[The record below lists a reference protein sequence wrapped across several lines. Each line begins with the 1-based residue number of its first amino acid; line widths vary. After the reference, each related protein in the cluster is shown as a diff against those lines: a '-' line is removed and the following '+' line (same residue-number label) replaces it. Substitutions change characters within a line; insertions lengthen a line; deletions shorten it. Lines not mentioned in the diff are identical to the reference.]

1 MILVT
6 GGCGYIGS
14 HFVLACRDAGR
25 PVIVLDDLSSGHRDA
40 IDPSVPFYEGDV
52 ADPALL
58 ARIAGAHRVTA
69 VVHFAA
75 RISVSESMTDPD
87 LYILENEVKTA
98 RLAALCRGH
107 GIRDVILSSTA
118 AVYGADTQRAAETD
132 ATVPLSPYGATKLA
146 AERAVRNTQGLRHVI
161 LRYFNVAGA
170 DPTGRVG
177 QRNPDAAHLI
187 ARLCAV
193 AMGRRPELSVFGT
206 DFDTRDGSA
215 IRDFIHVSD
224 IARAHLSA
232 LDHLQRG
239 GASVTLNCGS
249 ERGVSVLEAVAA
261 MEAVLGRR
269 IPTVHRPRRA
279 GDIAE
284 IVADAQRIREVLGF
298 APRYG
303 LREICADTLAYA
315 RVLALLKTDNETP
328 MLRDVVCDRGAMT
341 RDRRPA

>member
-6 GGCGYIGS
+6 GGCGYIGA

-40 IDPSVPFYEGDV
+40 IDPSVPFYGGDV

-58 ARIAGAHRVTA
+58 ARITGEHRVTA

-75 RISVSESMTDPD
+75 RISVTESMTDPD
-87 LYILENEVKTA
+87 LYVLENEMKTA
-98 RLAALCRGH
+98 RLAALCRAH
-107 GIRDVILSSTA
+107 GIPDVILSSTA
-118 AVYGADTQRAAETD
+118 AVYGADTPRASETS
-132 ATVPLSPYGATKLA
+132 ATIPLSPYGASKLA
-146 AERAVRNTQGLRHVI
+146 AERAVRDTQGLRHVI

-170 DPTGRVG
+170 DPMGRIG
-177 QRNPDAAHLI
+177 QRNADAAHLI

-193 AMGRRPELSVFGT
+193 ATGRRAELHVFGT

-224 IARAHLSA
+224 IARAHLCA

-239 GASVTLNCGS
+239 GPSVTLNCGS

-261 MEAVLGRR
+261 MEALLGRP
-269 IPTVHRPRRA
+269 IPTVRRPRRD

-284 IVADAQRIREVLGF
+284 IVADARRIRDVLGF

-303 LREICADTLAYA
+303 LREICADTLAFA
-315 RVLALLKTDNETP
+315 QALAQLERDNEMP
-328 MLRDVVCDRGAMT
+328 MLPDIGRDRGAMT
-341 RDRRPA
+341 RGRRSA